1 MFKSLQKQTHEV
13 VTEKDEQN
21 KPAHIKAKIYI
32 KTLKYDTPAHGTWS
46 RLTV

>member
-1 MFKSLQKQTHEV
+1 MFKSLQKQTHKV

-21 KPAHIKAKIYI
+21 KFAHVKAKIYI
-32 KTLKYDTPAHGTWS
+32 NTLKYDTSAHGTWS